1 MWERP
6 AAAVKV
12 DPHYSWLQTT
22 SNRQPAINM
31 PLASQLA
38 INPPLA
44 AQRTKHMDF
53 DKILLDH
60 GSGGKI
66 SHSLTTDLLLPVFD
80 NPILAELNDGAIF
93 ELNGM
98 RMAFSTDSYTVDPL
112 FFPGGSIGD
121 LAINGTVNDIA
132 MCGAAPMYLSVGL
145 ILEEGF
151 SRADLEK
158 IIHDMGSAAG
168 KAGITVV
175 TGDTKVV
182 PRGAV
187 DRVFINTSGIGLI
200 PPDVNVASPN
210 ARVGDRIILSG
221 TIADHGIT
229 ILTRREGLSFESD
242 LSSDS
247 APLNHMVKQMFA
259 ASTNIH
265 VLRDPTRGG
274 VGTAL
279 NEIAE
284 KSTVGIKIYENELPL
299 KKEVVAACELLG
311 FDPLYLANEGKL
323 MAFVSRE
330 DTDRVLGAIRANPF
344 GKDAA
349 VIGEVTGDHIG
360 KVIMETRIGGE
371 RIVDMLAGEQLPR
384 IC

>member
-1 MWERP
+1 M
-6 AAAVKV
+6 
-12 DPHYSWLQTT
+12 TT
-22 SNRQPAINM
+22 
-31 PLASQLA
+31 
-38 INPPLA
+38 
-44 AQRTKHMDF
+44 

-66 SHSLTTDLLLPVFD
+66 SHSLTKDMLLPIFN

-93 ELNGM
+93 DLGGA
-98 RMAFSTDSYTVDPL
+98 RLAFSTDSYTVDPI
-112 FFPGGSIGD
+112 FFPGGNIGD

-132 MCGAAPMYLSVGL
+132 MCGGDPVYLSAAL
-145 ILEEGF
+145 IIEEGF
-151 SRADLEK
+151 DLADLK
-158 IIHDMGSAAG
+158 SILQAMGRAADI
-168 KAGITVV
+168 AGVQVV

-187 DRVFINTSGIGLI
+187 DRIFINTSGMGLI
-200 PPDVNVASPN
+200 PETVNVASHLAQP
-210 ARVGDRIILSG
+210 GDRIILSG

-229 ILTRREGLSFESD
+229 IMTRREGLSFESD
-242 LSSDS
+242 LTSDS
-247 APLNHMVKQMFA
+247 APLNHMVKAMLA
-259 ASTNIH
+259 TGRGVH

-284 KSTVGIKIYENELPL
+284 KSAVGIKIVEDKIPL
-299 KKEVVAACELLG
+299 NGAVAGACELLG

-323 MAFVSRE
+323 MAFVAPDQS
-330 DTDRVLGAIRANPF
+330 DAVLKAVKQNAY

-349 VIGEVTGDHIG
+349 VIGEVIEDHPG
-360 KVIMETRIGGE
+360 RVVMQTRIGGT